1 MRIRELFEN
10 TNAVFDENKFVEKN
24 QKGKYEPNFDLV
36 EDLIYY
42 MNEDD
47 EMYRR
52 HLYPVLAKALQS
64 LSGKKNIDCSIFS
77 RAVEECYK
85 SYTKK
90 FPIRYIP
97 DELDNGLREQAC
109 TKLFDNLKKDFEE
122 GKYKN

>member
-10 TNAVFDENKFVEKN
+10 VNSTFDENKYISKN
-24 QKGKYEPNFDLV
+24 QKGDYEPNFDLV
-36 EDLIYY
+36 EDLVHF

-52 HLYPVLAKALQS
+52 HLYPAVSKVLLS
-64 LSGKKNIDCSIFS
+64 LSGNKKVDRSVFEK
-77 RAVEECYK
+77 AVEECYR

-97 DELDNGLREQAC
+97 DELDQGLREETC
-109 TKLFDNLKKDFEE
+109 SKLFDNVKKDFEE
-122 GKYKN
+122 GKYKD

>member
-10 TNAVFDENKFVEKN
+10 VSAAFDETKFVEKN
-24 QKGKYEPNFDLV
+24 QKGQYEPNFDLV
-36 EDLIYY
+36 EDLIFY

-52 HLYPVLAKALQS
+52 HLYPALSKALQS
-64 LSGKKNIDCSIFS
+64 MTGKRNIDSSVFS
-77 RAVEECYK
+77 KAVEECYRA
-85 SYTKK
+85 YTKK

-109 TKLFDNLKKDFEE
+109 TKLFDDLKKAFEE